1 MPLGGS
7 HLEGGSKTSSW
18 IDFCCSVTKL
28 CPTLC
33 NPVDCGTPG
42 FSVLH
47 YLPEFAHTQWYH
59 PTMSASVTLFS
70 SCPQSFTASGSF
82 PVSCLFASGG
92 QCIRASVSAS
102 VLPMNIHGWFPL
114 GLFGLIYLHSMGLS
128 RVFSNTT
135 IWKNQFFGTEPSSW
149 SNSHIHTWPLEK
161 P

>member
-33 NPVDCGTPG
+33 SPVDCGTPG
-42 FSVLH
+42 FSVHH

-102 VLPMNIHGWFPL
+102 VHPMNIHSWFPL
-114 GLFGLIYLHSMGLS
+114 GLTGFICLQSKGLS
-128 RVFSNTT
+128 RVFSSTT
-135 IWKNQFFGTEPSSW
+135 IQKHQFFRSQPSSW
-149 SNSHIHTWPLEK
+149 SNSHIHTWLLEK